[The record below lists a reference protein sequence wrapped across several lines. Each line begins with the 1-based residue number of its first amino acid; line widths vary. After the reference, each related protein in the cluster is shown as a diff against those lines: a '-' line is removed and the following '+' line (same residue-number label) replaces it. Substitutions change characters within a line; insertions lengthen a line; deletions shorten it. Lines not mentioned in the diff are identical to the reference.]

1 MLYHC
6 HFADFAVGHV
16 QFQDVSIRWRREM
29 RFGSRF
35 DVDDDREEMADDELE
50 NAALQSPP
58 RSTRGV
64 WVSVRCQ
71 REWVSR
77 G

>member
-1 MLYHC
+1 
-6 HFADFAVGHV
+6 
-16 QFQDVSIRWRREM
+16 M